1 MKIRWNGHT
10 KVQNKALGLPGPDVS
25 YAVGGSEMEV
35 DAKALAA
42 IEKRYGPAAFVVI
55 QEEKPAKSGKG
66 TSK

>member
-1 MKIRWNGHT
+1 
-10 KVQNKALGLPGPDVS
+10 
-25 YAVGGSEMEV
+25 MEV

-55 QEEKPAKSGKG
+55 QEEKPARSGKG